1 MTYYTRA
8 DWGAAPPTRSM
19 AQLDPK
25 RVRYWTL
32 HFDGSGTLGLRD
44 LRTLMRAFQRYHQKT
59 RGFADIAYNS
69 AAGQSGDR
77 AEGRGA
83 YVGGHILAGQ
93 NAESWGCIAAIGATE
108 APTPA
113 LLAALREDYEAACK
127 WAGRRLIPRGH
138 TQWPE
143 ANKACPGTHLMRFLT
158 TLTAD
163 PLIHKEPIVS
173 DPLAYPGVALG
184 RHPKPPGRVDQHSA
198 VGTVQR
204 WLGLKVDDTFG
215 PATEAAVEAFQRS
228 AGLTPVDGI
237 VGPDTWATLA
247 AKHTPK
253 PVTPEP
259 VTPEESTMA
268 LSDSDVQRIADAVWK
283 RLITVPDGSQ
293 VNAGTA
299 LGGIRND
306 LRVLRSLADDDFRR
320 AVGV

>member
-8 DWGAAPPTRSM
+8 QWGAAPPTRSM
-19 AQLDPK
+19 ARLDPK

-83 YVGGHILAGQ
+83 YVGGHLLAGQ
-93 NAESWGCIAAIGATE
+93 NAESWGCIAAIGETE
-108 APTPA
+108 VPTPA

-138 TQWPE
+138 TQWPD

-163 PLIHKEPIVS
+163 PLVHKEPIVS
-173 DPLAYPGVALG
+173 DPLTYPGVALG
-184 RHPKPPGRVDQHSA
+184 RRPTAGRVDQHPA
-198 VGTVQR
+198 VATVQR
-204 WLGLKVDDTFG
+204 WLGLTVDGSFG
-215 PATEAAVEAFQRS
+215 PATEAAVEEFQRS
-228 AGLTPVDGI
+228 AGLTADGI
-237 VGPDTWATLA
+237 VGPATWAALV
-247 AKHTPK
+247 AKHAPK

-259 VTPEESTMA
+259 VTPPEESPMA
-268 LSDSDVQRIADAVWK
+268 LSDSDIQRIADAVWT

-306 LRVLRSLADDDFRR
+306 LRVLRSKLDDDFRR
-320 AVGV
+320 AMGV